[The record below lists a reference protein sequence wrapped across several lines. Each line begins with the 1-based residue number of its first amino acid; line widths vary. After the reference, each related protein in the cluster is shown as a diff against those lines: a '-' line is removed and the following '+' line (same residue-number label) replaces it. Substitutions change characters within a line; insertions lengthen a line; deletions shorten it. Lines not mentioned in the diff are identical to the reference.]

1 MKLPLAVLA
10 SACCGAAAN
19 RPTPMGDITADSVLG
34 RTLILQARNLD
45 QSATDITW
53 VAGYSIKFQGC
64 HSVQQWNPDVNE
76 ANDVRLKAKNLV
88 RFRLC
93 PTSTC
98 SASTGAGC
106 SGGYGDYIIDMT
118 TFLDAYYVA
127 KTNAETLACQ
137 SHTCD
142 CSGADNQDYCLYDC
156 YLAAGMSYCSDT
168 NPYTGKS
175 TSQIDVQNYLDCA
188 QYKNRRRLAANDVQY
203 FIGPYCS
210 EQGGSIFMGMFT
222 DDSCSEHADDYFGVT
237 TFQTMT
243 GATLPYGDTSLV
255 GSDCLSCLGSSDG
268 SGASVGEQ
276 CATIYAIAGK
286 CESSLPQGMTSYPNT
301 NGCNYMEGIKI
312 TRKDGIII
320 SSASRPSPVTSS
332 FIVIFAMTCAAL
344 LFYVWYLRRRLGTK
358 KDQLL

>member
-1 MKLPLAVLA
+1 
-10 SACCGAAAN
+10 
-19 RPTPMGDITADSVLG
+19 
-34 RTLILQARNLD
+34 
-45 QSATDITW
+45 
-53 VAGYSIKFQGC
+53 
-64 HSVQQWNPDVNE
+64 
-76 ANDVRLKAKNLV
+76 
-88 RFRLC
+88 
-93 PTSTC
+93 
-98 SASTGAGC
+98 
-106 SGGYGDYIIDMT
+106 
-118 TFLDAYYVA
+118 
-127 KTNAETLACQ
+127 
-137 SHTCD
+137 
-142 CSGADNQDYCLYDC
+142 
-156 YLAAGMSYCSDT
+156 
-168 NPYTGKS
+168 
-175 TSQIDVQNYLDCA
+175 
-188 QYKNRRRLAANDVQY
+188 
-203 FIGPYCS
+203 
-210 EQGGSIFMGMFT
+210 MGMFT

-243 GATLPYGDTSLV
+243 GGALPYGDTSLV
-255 GSDCLSCLGSSDG
+255 GSNCLSCLGSSDG